1 MSTILS
7 LRVASFLF
15 ISCFFLFSFSSSFF
29 FSSLLCFFL
38 FFFSRL
44 YSAVLEQST
53 EACYSLS
60 SGYCVLPPTS
70 PLLFLPLHVWI
81 RPPHPPPSPGKV
93 FRNHQRSSSKGFD
106 TRLDWNC
113 LVKRL
118 ETGLIIHSEKKK
130 SLRLQ
135 IQPVQFCNSAE
146 SYPRVY
152 VSWTWK
158 GGRCRG
164 PSWGHWSRERWCV
177 CAPCCAPALKLDFH
191 LHTVHTRPMQSCQET
206 AIAKHERCTFSND
219 GKFYLDFFFVFFT
232 VSPMTGR
239 NKKANNSIKWMKL
252 YQMKYCPCQEDLTL
266 PLPLGVS

>member
-29 FSSLLCFFL
+29 FFIALVFFL

-81 RPPHPPPSPGKV
+81 RPPTHPPPSPGKV

-106 TRLDWNC
+106 MCLDWNC

-158 GGRCRG
+158 GAAAVVRVEDTEAENDG
-164 PSWGHWSRERWCV
+164 V
-177 CAPCCAPALKLDFH
+177 CAHLVVLLLLNWIFIYTLYTHARCKVVKKPPLRNMKGALLVMMESF
-191 LHTVHTRPMQSCQET
+191 
-206 AIAKHERCTFSND
+206 I
-219 GKFYLDFFFVFFT
+219 
-232 VSPMTGR
+232 
-239 NKKANNSIKWMKL
+239 
-252 YQMKYCPCQEDLTL
+252 
-266 PLPLGVS
+266 

>member
-29 FSSLLCFFL
+29 FSSLLWFFL
-38 FFFSRL
+38 VFFSRL

-81 RPPHPPPSPGKV
+81 RPPTHPPPSPGKV

-106 TRLDWNC
+106 MCLDWNC

-118 ETGLIIHSEKKK
+118 ETGLIIHYSEKKK
-130 SLRLQ
+130 VLDSKYNQYSFVIPQKAIL
-135 IQPVQFCNSAE
+135 VFMCHE
-146 SYPRVY
+146 H
-152 VSWTWK
+152 
-158 GGRCRG
+158 GRG
-164 PSWGHWSRERWCV
+164 PLPWSELRTLKQRTMVCV
-177 CAPCCAPALKLDFH
+177 RTLLC
-191 LHTVHTRPMQSCQET
+191 SC
-206 AIAKHERCTFSND
+206 S
-219 GKFYLDFFFVFFT
+219 
-232 VSPMTGR
+232 
-239 NKKANNSIKWMKL
+239 
-252 YQMKYCPCQEDLTL
+252 
-266 PLPLGVS
+266 

>member
-1 MSTILS
+1 M
-7 LRVASFLF
+7 FE
-15 ISCFFLFSFSSSFF
+15 
-29 FSSLLCFFL
+29 
-38 FFFSRL
+38 
-44 YSAVLEQST
+44 Y
-53 EACYSLS
+53 
-60 SGYCVLPPTS
+60 GPPTHH
-70 PLLFLPLHVWI
+70 PLLV
-81 RPPHPPPSPGKV
+81 
-93 FRNHQRSSSKGFD
+93 RSSETISEVPAKVLIRAWTG
-106 TRLDWNC
+106 TVWWNGWK
-113 LVKRL
+113 LVL
-118 ETGLIIHSEKKK
+118 LFTTLKKK

>member
-1 MSTILS
+1 M
-7 LRVASFLF
+7 FE
-15 ISCFFLFSFSSSFF
+15 
-29 FSSLLCFFL
+29 
-38 FFFSRL
+38 
-44 YSAVLEQST
+44 Y
-53 EACYSLS
+53 
-60 SGYCVLPPTS
+60 GPPTHH
-70 PLLFLPLHVWI
+70 PLLV
-81 RPPHPPPSPGKV
+81 
-93 FRNHQRSSSKGFD
+93 RSSETISEVPAKVLIRAWTG
-106 TRLDWNC
+106 TAWWNGWK
-113 LVKRL
+113 LVLLFTLK
-118 ETGLIIHSEKKK
+118 KKK

-219 GKFYLDFFFVFFT
+219 GKFYLDFFLFFLLFHLWPAEIKKRITRLNEWNCTRWNIVRVRRTWRSPCPLVFL
-232 VSPMTGR
+232 
-239 NKKANNSIKWMKL
+239 N
-252 YQMKYCPCQEDLTL
+252 
-266 PLPLGVS
+266 